1 MTRWPPASRKL
12 RAQGDLCDPL
22 DQKIKLELLES
33 LQAES
38 SKLECVVVR
47 QQSALPAGGADF
59 SYVLFERSSPHPRS
73 DALLLLAYCF
83 ANSVQDATRDA
94 AERWR

>member
-1 MTRWPPASRKL
+1 MTRWSPASRKL
-12 RAQGDLCDPL
+12 PAQGNLCDPL
-22 DQKIKLELLES
+22 DLKTKLEVLES

-38 SKLECVVVR
+38 SNLWCVVVW
-47 QQSALPAGGADF
+47 QQSALPAGEADF

-73 DALLLLAYCF
+73 DALLLLTYCF
-83 ANSVQDATRDA
+83 ANSVQDATRDT